1 MEYDLKNLDCD
12 KMFVHPLSP
21 HLVPKLEKE
30 IPQLANIQ
38 YNWIPKKFTKASV
51 LRYVILL
58 YDPNSPIQSFHSL
71 DWFARKFEAVAYAG
85 FDYTKSRDGHNR
97 FDPIVLDMVL
107 GKIKEVNDMIIFYL
121 GWASNQK
128 WRHLVYLQ
136 ESLMAYTRVSLQ
148 GDTDSIKY
156 MKEVRLVREEID
168 KTSNEIAHTF
178 EETEE
183 FVNRFYYQIE
193 KSRLALRA
201 EDYAMA
207 IANGADFRADNPYSV
222 SYQVEPLKFVGDKIP
237 DSDEW

>member
-30 IPQLANIQ
+30 IPQLAKINYDWQ
-38 YNWIPKKFTKASV
+38 PKKFTKAMV
-51 LRYVILL
+51 MRYIILQ
-58 YDPNSPIQSFHSL
+58 YDPMSPIQSFHSM
-71 DWFARKFEAVAYAG
+71 DWFSKKFESCAYSG
-85 FDYTKSRDGHNR
+85 FEMSRSRDGHMR
-97 FDPIVLDMVL
+97 FDQIVLDMVL

-193 KSRLALRA
+193 KSRLAIRP
-201 EDYAMA
+201 EDYSIA
-207 IANGADFRADNPYSV
+207 IKNGNDFRGDSPYGVGYS
-222 SYQVEPLKFVGDKIP
+222 VEPLKFVGDTVP
-237 DSDEW
+237 DYED

>member
-1 MEYDLKNLDCD
+1 MEYDIKTLDCE
-12 KMFVHPLSP
+12 KLWLHPQSP

-30 IPQLANIQ
+30 IPQLADIK
-38 YNWIPKKFTKASV
+38 YEWIPKKFTKASV
-51 LRYVILL
+51 YRYVILM
-58 YDPNSPIQSFHSL
+58 YDKMSPIQSFHSM
-71 DWFARKFEAVAYAG
+71 DWMAKKYEACAYSG
-85 FDYTKSRDGHNR
+85 FDLNKSRDGHNR
-97 FDPIVLDMVL
+97 FEPIVLDMIL
-107 GKIKEVNDMIIFYL
+107 GRIKEVNDIIILYL
-121 GWASNQK
+121 GWASNNK

-193 KSRLALRA
+193 KSRLAIRA
-201 EDYAMA
+201 EDYALA
-207 IANGADFRADNPYSV
+207 IANGADFRGDSPYGIN
-222 SYQVEPLKFVGDKIP
+222 YQPDPLKFVGDTIP
-237 DSDEW
+237 EDGN